1 MVKKGPKNGIW
12 GLGGFFGVG
21 GGVFGAEALI
31 FGDSVGELCGDKN
44 SKRRRFGGGGV
55 LEL

>member
-1 MVKKGPKNGIW
+1 MGFGGW
-12 GLGGFFGVG
+12 GVFFGVG